1 MNTALHTQQRNDV
14 SSCWYHQQSMA
25 DRKRL
30 KVWLQYS
37 KCNVDYARCNICDA
51 KCKAISGN
59 TLNLRKHL
67 VKHKIF
73 LKAEE
78 CTQIYGYN
86 SAFGTVST
94 PASVSDSLPAASNTG
109 EEMFETTEMLQYSWM
124 LF

>member
-1 MNTALHTQQRNDV
+1 MHKSIMTSVTAGTGKA
-14 SSCWYHQQSMA
+14 SMA
-25 DRKRL
+25 DRKRF
-30 KVWLQYS
+30 KVWLHFSTCGADYS
-37 KCNVDYARCNICDA
+37 CCNICDA
-51 KCKAISGN
+51 MCKTSCGN
-59 TLNLRKHL
+59 TSNLRKHL

-94 PASVSDSLPAASNTG
+94 PASVSDSSPAASNTG